1 MAKLTDQKIIDALEA
16 GKKIKRKSVN
26 YPIWLMWGRL
36 QGEGLDCASIEIE
49 DLKGDDWEIVE
60 NEQ

>member
-1 MAKLTDQKIIDALEA
+1 MVKLTDKVITDALEA
-16 GKKIKRKSVN
+16 GKKITRKSVK

-49 DLKGDDWEIVE
+49 DLKADDWEVVE
-60 NEQ
+60 DEQ

>member
-1 MAKLTDQKIIDALEA
+1 MAKLTDKVITDALEA

-36 QGEGLDCASIEIE
+36 QSNEIWNCASIEIG
-49 DLKGDDWEIVE
+49 DLKADDWEVVKD
-60 NEQ
+60 